1 MQLRLEPQ
9 FSQPE
14 MEELLSHLTIT
25 QTVTIFIRHGNSYVT
40 KYLHLHKRSVSKGQK
55 VKQGQI
61 IGQVGSTGMST
72 GPHLHYEFL
81 IDGVHHNPS
90 TVLKK
95 LPKAKE
101 LNPLF
106 KEDFI
111 KSISDVKE
119 KLENNFLK
127 TSLMDKVL

>member
-1 MQLRLEPQ
+1 
-9 FSQPE
+9 
-14 MEELLSHLTIT
+14 
-25 QTVTIFIRHGNSYVT
+25 
-40 KYLHLHKRSVSKGQK
+40 
-55 VKQGQI
+55 
-61 IGQVGSTGMST
+61 MST

-81 IDGVHHNPS
+81 IDGIHHNPS

-119 KLENNFLK
+119 KLENNFENF
-127 TSLMDKVL
+127 SDG